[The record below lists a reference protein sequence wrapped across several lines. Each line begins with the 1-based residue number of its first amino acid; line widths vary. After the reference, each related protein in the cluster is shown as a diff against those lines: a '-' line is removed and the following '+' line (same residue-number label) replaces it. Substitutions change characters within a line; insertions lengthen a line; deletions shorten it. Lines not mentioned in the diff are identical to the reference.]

1 MERAKT
7 AVAGRLGIYGGTFN
21 PLHAAHLMV
30 AEEIRER
37 LRLDR
42 ILFVPSGV
50 PPHKGGRMPDG
61 RQRLAMVRLA
71 VRGNPFF
78 SALDLEVKREGRS
91 YTIETLQ
98 VLRRRH
104 PRPTEFFFLI
114 GMDAFEEITTWR
126 EADRLADDVH
136 FVTFPRP
143 GHPLV
148 ELEPFLPRSWKTG
161 RVSAYGKTGIRKI
174 ALAGKKALFT
184 VPMETPPL
192 SASAVRQRIREGRSI
207 RYLVPETVSRYIA
220 KNNLYRTTA
229 RKGD

>member
-1 MERAKT
+1 VERAGT
-7 AVAGRLGIYGGTFN
+7 VAGGRLGIYGGTFN

-37 LRLDR
+37 MRLDR

-50 PPHKGGRMPDG
+50 PPHKSGRMPDG

-78 SALDLEVKREGRS
+78 SALALEVKREGRS
-91 YTIETLQ
+91 FTIETLQ

-104 PRPTEFFFLI
+104 PLPADFFFLI
-114 GMDAFEEITTWR
+114 GMDAFEEITTWKD
-126 EADRLADDVH
+126 AGHLADHAHLVI
-136 FVTFPRP
+136 FPRP

-148 ELEPFLPRSWKTG
+148 KLEPFLPGSWKTG
-161 RVSAYGKTGIRKI
+161 HTRTSGRTGIRKI
-174 ALAGKKALFT
+174 ALDGKKALFT

-192 SASAVRQRIREGRSI
+192 SASAVRRRIRGGRSI
-207 RYLVPETVSRYIA
+207 RYLVPETVRRFIE
-220 KNNLYRTTA
+220 KNNLYQKQQ
-229 RKGD
+229 KGD

>member
-1 MERAKT
+1 VKRSGT
-7 AVAGRLGIYGGTFN
+7 VAAERLGIYGGTFN

-71 VRGNPFF
+71 VRDNPFF
-78 SALDLEVKREGRS
+78 LALDLEVKREGRS

-98 VLRRRH
+98 ALRRRH
-104 PRPTEFFFLI
+104 PRPTDFFFLI
-114 GMDAFEEITTWR
+114 GMDAFEEITTWK
-126 EADRLADDVH
+126 EADRLADH
-136 FVTFPRP
+136 AHLVTFPRP

-148 ELEPFLPRSWKTG
+148 KPDPFLPRSWQTG
-161 RVSAYGKTGIRKI
+161 RVTAWGRTGVKKI
-174 ALAGKKALFT
+174 ALVGKKALFT
-184 VPMETPPL
+184 VPIETSPL
-192 SASAVRQRIREGRSI
+192 SASAVRRRIRGGRSI
-207 RYLVPETVSRYIA
+207 RYLVPETVRKFIE
-220 KNNLYRTTA
+220 KNNLYGQQQ
-229 RKGD
+229 KGE

>member
-1 MERAKT
+1 MERRETVA
-7 AVAGRLGIYGGTFN
+7 AGRLGIYGGTFN

-37 LRLDR
+37 MRLDR

-50 PPHKGGRMPDG
+50 PPHKGGLIPNG

-71 VRGNPFF
+71 VRDNPFF
-78 SALDLEVKREGRS
+78 SALDLEVTREGRS

-104 PRPTEFFFLI
+104 PRPTDFFFLI

-126 EADRLADDVH
+126 EADRLADHVH

-148 ELEPFLPRSWKTG
+148 ELEPFLPRSWETG
-161 RVSAYGKTGIRKI
+161 RISAFGRTGIRKI

-192 SASAVRQRIREGRSI
+192 SASAVRRRLRGGRSI
-207 RYLVPETVSRYIA
+207 RYLVPETVRRFIE
-220 KNNLYRTTA
+220 KNNLYRKQQ
-229 RKGD
+229 KGD

>member
-1 MERAKT
+1 MERAET
-7 AVAGRLGIYGGTFN
+7 VAAGRLGIYGGTFN
-21 PLHAAHLMV
+21 PPHAAHLMV

-61 RQRLAMVRLA
+61 RQRLEMVRLA

-78 SALDLEVKREGRS
+78 FALDLEVKREGRS
-91 YTIETLQ
+91 YTIDTLQ

-104 PRPTEFFFLI
+104 PRPTDFFFLI

-148 ELEPFLPRSWKTG
+148 KLEPFLPRSWKTG
-161 RVSAYGKTGIRKI
+161 RVSTFDKTGIEKI

-192 SASAVRQRIREGRSI
+192 SASAVRRRIREGRSI
-207 RYLVPETVSRYIA
+207 RYLVPETVSRYIE
-220 KNNLYRTTA
+220 KNNLYGQQQ
-229 RKGD
+229 KGE